1 MTGEP
6 AGNSFITT
14 ALWLLQSGGVVVAVL
29 LVLSVFALAII
40 LAKLLQF
47 RAAGLWDR
55 QAAPAALSLARAGR
69 TDAALARAAASAHP
83 AAQALARTLIGRQR
97 GLTQDAIRAE
107 VGRYGNGV
115 LEDLRSWLRPL
126 EVIASLAPL
135 LGLFGTVLGMIAAF
149 RELEAA
155 GNQVNPAI
163 LSGGIWEALLTTA
176 VGLAVAIPAVAAL
189 NWFER
194 QIERT
199 AHAME
204 DSVTG
209 VFTDN
214 LAPPVPAAEGRGE
227 HGRISGVTVSKQP

>member
-6 AGNSFITT
+6 ASNSLITT
-14 ALWLLQSGGVVVAVL
+14 ALWLLQSGGFVVAVL

-55 QAAPAALSLARAGR
+55 QASVEALSLVRAGHANR
-69 TDAALARAAASAHP
+69 ALAMAAGSAHP
-83 AAQALARTLIGRQR
+83 AAQALARVLTGRQR
-97 GLTQDAIRAE
+97 GVAPETIRAE
-107 VGRYGNGV
+107 VGRFGNGV

-149 RELEAA
+149 RQLEAA

-199 AHAME
+199 THAME
-204 DSVTG
+204 DAVTG
-209 VFTDN
+209 AFTQD
-214 LAPPVPAAEGRGE
+214 LTPPVSATQGRQE
-227 HGRISGVTVSKQP
+227 DGRIAGATVSNRT